1 MKSSLNWFEIP
12 VANFERAARF
22 YESMLALK
30 LKREAFGG
38 EQMAIFPA
46 IDPGVGGALVAGERR
61 KPSGEGTLIFLDA
74 PELETS
80 LVRAAT
86 AGGKI
91 AMPLTDIGEMGEIAA
106 VIDSEGNRVGLHR
119 ARAVAG

>member
-12 VANFERAARF
+12 VADIDRAARF
-22 YESMLALK
+22 YEQVLAVK
-30 LKREAFGG
+30 LKREEFGG
-38 EQMAIFPA
+38 ERIAVFPA
-46 IDPGVGGALVAGERR
+46 VDPGVTGALMQGPRR

-74 PELETS
+74 PELEDS
-80 LVRAAT
+80 LVRAST

-91 AMPLTDIGEMGEIAA
+91 ALPLTDIGEMGQMAI

-119 ARAVAG
+119 ARS